1 MRINRRIRIAA
12 VAAALALAAAGARA
26 DEDEGSMGGGAGGP
40 PPAKPADP
48 APAASPAP
56 AAAGE
61 DVLVLSDGRE
71 LRGRITAEDEH
82 SYAVKVGGAVRLVP
96 KDGVKEVRRGAPAPD
111 APPDAGDPAAPK
123 PDSKPDAKKDRR
135 ARRKAADAAAPGADA
150 MDVPAA
156 PPLSETAAA
165 WARICID
172 RFLGEDAAV
181 RRSAA
186 DALRAL
192 GPAVAPLVREAAAK
206 AGEAGKY
213 ALEELARSAEARV
226 AKRPEV
232 APEGAP
238 PPDGRAP
245 SRARAVFDRVRNE
258 LGLDE
263 SQEATV
269 GARLLEYGRDVRET
283 TMDARD
289 GLISYEDARA
299 KAGELR
305 TKLRE
310 SLTAEL
316 TTEQLSKLDGILD
329 SLTPGGKGG
338 KKAPPPREKDPPPA
352 PTPGQ

>member
-1 MRINRRIRIAA
+1 MRIDRRIRIAA
-12 VAAALALAAAGARA
+12 VAATLALAAAGARA

-40 PPAKPADP
+40 APAKPADP
-48 APAASPAP
+48 APAPV
-56 AAAGE
+56 AAGE

-96 KDGVKEVRRGAPAPD
+96 KDGVKEVRRGAPVPD
-111 APPDAGDPAAPK
+111 APPAAGDPAAPK
-123 PDSKPDAKKDRR
+123 PDAKPDAKKDRR
-135 ARRKAADAAAPGADA
+135 ARRKAADPAAPGADA
-150 MDVPAA
+150 MDAPAA

-213 ALEELARSAEARV
+213 ALEELARSAEARG

-238 PPDGRAP
+238 APDGRAP
-245 SRARAVFDRVRNE
+245 SRARAVFDRVRTE

-263 SQEATV
+263 SQAATV
-269 GARLLEYGRDVRET
+269 GARLLEYGRDVREA

-329 SLTPGGKGG
+329 SLTPGAKGG
-338 KKAPPPREKDPPPA
+338 KKAPPPKEKDPA
-352 PTPGQ
+352 PGQ

>member
-1 MRINRRIRIAA
+1 MRNLRRIGI
-12 VAAALALAAAGARA
+12 AAALALATAGARA

-40 PPAKPADP
+40 APAKAQDP
-48 APAASPAP
+48 APATT
-56 AAAGE
+56 GE
-61 DVLVLSDGRE
+61 DVLVLADGRE
-71 LRGRITAEDEH
+71 IRGRITAEDEH

-96 KDGVKEVRRGAPAPD
+96 RDGVKEVRRGAPAPD
-111 APPDAGDPAAPK
+111 APPAAGDPAAPK
-123 PDSKPDAKKDRR
+123 PDGKTDPKRDRR
-135 ARRKAADAAAPGADA
+135 ARRRAAAGDAPADAGA
-150 MDVPAA
+150 MDVPAP

-172 RFLGEDAAV
+172 RFLGEDASV
-181 RRSAA
+181 RRSAG

-192 GPAVAPLVREAAAK
+192 GPDVAPLVREAAAK

-213 ALEELARSAEARV
+213 ALEELARSAEARSV
-226 AKRPEV
+226 KRPDGDPAAGP
-232 APEGAP
+232 APDAK
-238 PPDGRAP
+238 A
-245 SRARAVFDRVRNE
+245 SRARAVFDRVRTE

-263 SQEATV
+263 SQAATV

-305 TKLRE
+305 SKLRE
-310 SLTAEL
+310 SLAAEL
-316 TTEQLSKLDGILD
+316 SAEQLAKLDGILD

-338 KKAPPPREKDPPPA
+338 KKAPPPKEKDPAPA
-352 PTPGQ
+352 GGQ